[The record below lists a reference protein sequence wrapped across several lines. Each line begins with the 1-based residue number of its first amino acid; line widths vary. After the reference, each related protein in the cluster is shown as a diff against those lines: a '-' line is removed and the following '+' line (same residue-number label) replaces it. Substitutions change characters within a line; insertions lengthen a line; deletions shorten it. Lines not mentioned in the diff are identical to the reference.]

1 MNDQQA
7 WDQAVTA
14 ADEMYSRL
22 PTGTRVELDGLIDEV
37 MQLKQKLVELVTC
50 AGSSTVCRTCEGQC
64 CLFGKYHVSI
74 LDLLA
79 YRKTGAEL
87 LVPAFGPGP
96 ACPYAD
102 ISGCR
107 MATGYRPVTCVIFNC
122 QPIEDLL
129 TPDVRQS
136 MQELERKLRETVTL
150 ATSLCGTR
158 LDRPLLLSCS

>member
-1 MNDQQA
+1 
-7 WDQAVTA
+7 
-14 ADEMYSRL
+14 
-22 PTGTRVELDGLIDEV
+22 LIDEV
-37 MQLKQKLVELVTC
+37 MQLKQKLVELVTH

-79 YRKTGAEL
+79 YRKTGAEP
-87 LVPAFGPGP
+87 LVPVFDPGP

-102 ISGCR
+102 TAGCR
-107 MATGYRPVTCVIFNC
+107 MAPGYRPVTCVIFNC

-129 TPDVRQS
+129 TPGDRHT
-136 MQELERKLRETVTL
+136 MQELERKLRETVNR
-150 ATSLCGTR
+150 ATSLCGRR